1 MTIRKGI
8 RKGTNLDKI
17 LGVIYK
23 KVRYEDY
30 DEVLVLMG
38 DEGTGKSRLL
48 LAILEWWNSQ
58 EDNKPCADDVR
69 VSVGMD
75 SPEFSGLLRDAKK
88 YMMIANDEAAD
99 ISSRSAMAKQNRLFM
114 VVYQLIRGEN
124 LFTVLVIPS
133 IFDLDSF
140 FRKRRVRHLIHI
152 PKRGLYHF
160 WDKQSLRRMVELNEG
175 RPFKNIYAVRPTASG
190 RFSDYKGLYLEPYLA
205 KKRDKMQQVRE
216 MLADE
221 LGVDETFNREEALKS
236 GEAALVQKKIAF
248 ATQEFILKQKLR
260 GITE

>member
-99 ISSRSAMAKQNRLFM
+99 ISSRSAMLTKSFVHGSLSA
-114 VVYQLIRGEN
+114 YQRRK
-124 LFTVLVIPS
+124 LFTV
-133 IFDLDSF
+133 
-140 FRKRRVRHLIHI
+140 
-152 PKRGLYHF
+152 
-160 WDKQSLRRMVELNEG
+160 
-175 RPFKNIYAVRPTASG
+175 
-190 RFSDYKGLYLEPYLA
+190 
-205 KKRDKMQQVRE
+205 
-216 MLADE
+216 
-221 LGVDETFNREEALKS
+221 
-236 GEAALVQKKIAF
+236 
-248 ATQEFILKQKLR
+248 
-260 GITE
+260 